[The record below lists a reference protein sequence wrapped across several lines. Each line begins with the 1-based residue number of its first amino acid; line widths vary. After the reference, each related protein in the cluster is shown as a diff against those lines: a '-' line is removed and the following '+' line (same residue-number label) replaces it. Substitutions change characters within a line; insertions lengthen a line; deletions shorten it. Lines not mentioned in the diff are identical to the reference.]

1 MHETWNP
8 LKEGVLSCY
17 PDSNDSKM
25 LKMLRQTALE
35 NLSHSLTDFV
45 NAMYAQDINPH
56 FWGTVREP
64 FLKQLVRVCRKKKKQ
79 VLIQSHTQGCGQYTR
94 QSVTFSITDK
104 YALKSG
110 AFIEESK
117 TN

>member
-1 MHETWNP
+1 
-8 LKEGVLSCY
+8 
-17 PDSNDSKM
+17 M

-64 FLKQLVRVCRKKKKQ
+64 FLKQLVRVCRKKK
-79 VLIQSHTQGCGQYTR
+79 S
-94 QSVTFSITDK
+94 
-104 YALKSG
+104 KS
-110 AFIEESK
+110 
-117 TN
+117 